1 MKGTITIMIGSIL
14 HKKRLALLAPAL
26 LLIALA
32 AQSHLEAAAAK
43 KKARRKANR
52 VFYLPKPTGDVQ
64 DDLDKLFSQRLGRM
78 GRWGMAVVSLE
89 DGELVYQHNSEQKF
103 IPASNAKLFTTAAAL
118 EKLGPDYT
126 YQTDLY
132 ACGPLDSA
140 GVLHGDLVVR
150 GSGDPT
156 INRWEILTAWADSL
170 SACGLK
176 AIDGDVVGD
185 DGNFVPEKIVSMVPR
200 SSNNLVKRKKRMA
213 WNISGLSFRD
223 NLLAVTVSGGTLGK
237 PLRVSTDPPMEVQ
250 IKNLSRTIR
259 GSSST
264 VTRKV
269 KQKDGTYATRT
280 RKVYNVGRPYV
291 SFDGRTLK
299 VTGTLAQGSSKRFLF
314 TAKQTDDH
322 FARVLAAALKS
333 RGIELRGRPR
343 GGGEDGAVQADS
355 AWLAYSHSSQPLSE
369 IIKVVNK
376 NSHNLYAE
384 TLLKTLGS
392 EGGGQG
398 SVSQGS
404 EVERDIALEMGLGE
418 VELFDGCGLSRRN
431 EVSPL
436 QVVTLLRFMHQQPY
450 WGAFYNSLAIG
461 GVDGTLGGRLSHPD
475 LHGRVYAKTGSIG
488 GVSALSGY
496 ITAKSGKMFAF
507 SIMVNNTNKAKAARR
522 VEDYICRLLVE
533 YLG

>member
-1 MKGTITIMIGSIL
+1 MTLGSRIL
-14 HKKRLALLAPAL
+14 IYTTVVLLAAGQPVPA
-26 LLIALA
+26 A
-32 AQSHLEAAAAK
+32 SAAK
-43 KKARRKANR
+43 KAKKSGKKARQ

-64 DDLDKLFSQRLGRM
+64 DDLDKLFSHKLGKM

-89 DGELVYQHNSEQKF
+89 DGSLVYQHNSEQKF

-126 YQTDLY
+126 YQTELY
-132 ACGPLDSA
+132 ACGGMDTA

-156 INRWEILTAWADSL
+156 INRWEILLAWADSL
-170 SACGLK
+170 AACGLT
-176 AIDGDVVGD
+176 AINGDLVGD
-185 DGNFVPEKIVSMVPR
+185 EGNFVPEKLVSMVPR
-200 SSNNLVKRKKRMA
+200 SSNRLVKSKKRMS

-223 NLLAVTVSGGTLGK
+223 NLVAVTVSGGTLGK
-237 PLRVSTDPPMEVQ
+237 PLRVSTDPPMEVE
-250 IKNLSRTIR
+250 IRNLSRTIK

-269 KQKDGTYATRT
+269 KLKDGTTANRT
-280 RKVYNVGRPYV
+280 RKVYNVGRPHV
-291 SFDGRTLK
+291 TFDGRILK
-299 VTGTLAQGSSKRFLF
+299 VTGTLAGGSSKRFLF
-314 TAKQTDDH
+314 TSKQPDDH
-322 FARVLAAALKS
+322 FARVLAAALKA
-333 RGIELRGRPR
+333 RGIGIRGEPR
-343 GGGEDGAVQADS
+343 GSAAAASQAADS
-355 AWLAYSHSSQPLSE
+355 AWLMHAHGSQPLSE

-376 NSHNLYAE
+376 SSHNLYAE

-392 EGGGQG
+392 EESGQG
-398 SVSQGS
+398 SVVRGA
-404 EVERDIALEMGLGE
+404 EAERDIVFQMGLGE
-418 VELFDGCGLSRRN
+418 VGLFDGCGLSRRN

-436 QVVTLLRFMHQQPY
+436 QVVTLLRFIHQQPY

-461 GVDGTLGGRLSHPD
+461 GVDGTLGGRLSNPD
-475 LHGRVYAKTGSIG
+475 MHGRIYAKTGSIG

-496 ITAKSGKMFAF
+496 VTAKSGKMFAF
-507 SIMVNNTNKAKAARR
+507 SIMVNNMSRAKTARR

>member
-1 MKGTITIMIGSIL
+1 MTV
-14 HKKRLALLAPAL
+14 KKYLLLLALSL
-26 LLIALA
+26 LLTA
-32 AQSHLEAAAAK
+32 AQTVPTAEAAAAK
-43 KKARRKANR
+43 KTRKSKKRTSR

-64 DDLDKLFSQRLGRM
+64 EDLDKLFSQKLGRM

-89 DGELVYQHNSEQKF
+89 DGELIYQHNSEQKF

-132 ACGPLDSA
+132 ACGGMDTN

-156 INRWEILTAWADSL
+156 INRWETLLAWADSL
-170 SACGLK
+170 EACGLT
-176 AIDGDVVGD
+176 AIEGDLVGD

-200 SSNNLVKRKKRMA
+200 SSNRLVKRKKRMA
-213 WNISGLSFRD
+213 WNISGLAFRD
-223 NLLAVTVSGGTLGK
+223 NLVAVDVSGGELGK
-237 PLRVSTDPPMEVQ
+237 PLRISTDPPME
-250 IKNLSRTIR
+250 IRIRNLSRTIK

-269 KQKDGTYATRT
+269 KKKDGTYATRS

-291 SFDGRTLK
+291 SFDGKVLK
-299 VTGTLAQGSSKRFLF
+299 VSGTLARGSHKRFLF
-314 TAKQTDDH
+314 TAKQPDDH
-322 FARVLAAALKS
+322 FARVMAAALKA
-333 RGIELRGRPR
+333 RGIELRGEPR
-343 GGGEDGAVQADS
+343 GSSATGAQAADS
-355 AWLAYSHSSQPLSE
+355 AWLMHSHSSQPLSE
-369 IIKVVNK
+369 IIKVINK

-398 SVSQGS
+398 SVQQGA
-404 EVERDIALEMGLGE
+404 EVERDIVLEMGLGQ

-450 WGAFYNSLAIG
+450 WAAFYNSLAIG

-496 ITAKSGKMFAF
+496 ITAKSGRMFAF
-507 SIMVNNTNKAKAARR
+507 SIMVNNTNRAKAARR

>member
-1 MKGTITIMIGSIL
+1 MII
-14 HKKRLALLAPAL
+14 KKTLPLLILALLLA
-26 LLIALA
+26 A
-32 AQSHLEAAAAK
+32 AQSATTTEAAVAK
-43 KKARRKANR
+43 KKKTRRRPSRAL
-52 VFYLPKPTGDVQ
+52 YLPKPTGDVQ
-64 DDLDKLFSQRLGRM
+64 EDLDKLFSQKLGRM

-89 DGELVYQHNSEQKF
+89 DGELVYQHNSEDKF

-132 ACGPLDSA
+132 ACGAMDSA

-156 INRWEILTAWADSL
+156 INRWEILVGWADSL
-170 SACGLK
+170 AACGLK
-176 AIDGDVVGD
+176 AIEGDLVGD

-200 SSNNLVKRKKRMA
+200 SSNRLVKRKKRMA

-223 NLLAVTVSGGTLGK
+223 NLVAVTVSGGSLGK
-237 PLRVSTDPPMEVQ
+237 PLRVSTDPPMEIQVR
-250 IKNLSRTIR
+250 NLSRTIR

-264 VTRKV
+264 VSRKV
-269 KQKDGTYATRT
+269 KRKDGTYATRT
-280 RKVYNVGRPYV
+280 RKVYNIGRPHV
-291 SFDGRTLK
+291 TFDGRGLRI
-299 VTGTLAQGSSKRFLF
+299 TGTLAQGSSKRFLF
-314 TAKQTDDH
+314 TAKQPDDH
-322 FARVLAAALKS
+322 FARVLAAALAA
-333 RGIELRGRPR
+333 RGIEVRGQPR
-343 GGGEDGAVQADS
+343 GGGEPEAQAAADS
-355 AWLAYSHSSQPLSE
+355 AWLMHAHSSQPLSE

-384 TLLKTLGS
+384 TLIKTLGS
-392 EGGGQG
+392 EGNGQG
-398 SVSQGS
+398 SVKQGA
-404 EVERDIALEMGLGE
+404 EVERDIVLEMGLGE
-418 VELFDGCGLSRRN
+418 VELFDGCGLSRKN

-436 QVVTLLRFMHQQPY
+436 QVVTLLRYMNQQPY

-496 ITAKSGKMFAF
+496 VTAKSGKMFAF
-507 SIMVNNTNKAKAARR
+507 SIMVNNMSRAKTARR

>member
-1 MKGTITIMIGSIL
+1 MQKMRTTTS
-14 HKKRLALLAPAL
+14 RFLALAAAAL
-26 LLIALA
+26 LLAALQTA
-32 AQSHLEAAAAK
+32 SVSEAAAAK
-43 KKARRKANR
+43 KTKKGRKKTSR

-64 DDLDKLFSQRLGRM
+64 EDLDNLFTQKLGRM

-126 YQTDLY
+126 YQTDIY
-132 ACGPLDSA
+132 ACGGMDTT
-140 GVLHGDLVVR
+140 GVLHGNLLVR

-156 INRWEILTAWADSL
+156 INRWDMLLDWADSL
-170 SACGLK
+170 SACGLTEVE
-176 AIDGDVVGD
+176 GDVVGD
-185 DGNFVPEKIVSMVPR
+185 DGNFVPEKIISMVPR
-200 SSNNLVKRKKRMA
+200 STNRLVKRKKRMA

-223 NLLAVTVSGGTLGK
+223 NLVAVTVSGGSLGK

-250 IKNLSRTIR
+250 VRNLSRTIR

-264 VTRKV
+264 VSRKV
-269 KQKDGTYATRT
+269 KQKDGTYVTKS

-291 SFDGRTLK
+291 SFDGRILK

-322 FARVLAAALKS
+322 FARVLAAALEAK
-333 RGIELRGRPR
+333 GIRISGRPR
-343 GGGEDGAVQADS
+343 GSGEELAQPADS
-355 AWLAYSHSSQPLSE
+355 AWLIYSHSSQPLSE

-392 EGGGQG
+392 EGNGRG
-398 SVSQGS
+398 SVQQGS
-404 EVERDIALEMGLGE
+404 EVERDVVLEMGLGE
-418 VELFDGCGLSRRN
+418 VDLFDGCGLSRRN

-436 QVVTLLRFMHQQPY
+436 QVVTLLRYIHQQPY

-461 GVDGTLGGRLSHPD
+461 GVDGTLGGRLANPD
-475 LHGRVYAKTGSIG
+475 MCGRVYAKTGSIG

-496 ITAKSGKMFAF
+496 VTAKSGRMFAF
-507 SIMVNNTNKAKAARR
+507 SIMVNNMSRAKTARR
-522 VEDYICRLLVE
+522 VEDYICRLLIE